1 MKSINDVG
9 SSVRDIKTAR
19 GGSLRTA
26 PRPKGSAYLDLFMLT
41 KEKEKLEREESNLEK
56 RKAQIQKRFKEI
68 AQQVEMLTKDLEKQ
82 EKKPLEGKNS
92 QVKSTSKKNWRTISL
107 GY

>member
-9 SSVRDIKTAR
+9 SSIRDVKTAR
-19 GGSLRTA
+19 GGNLRAT

-41 KEKEKLEREESNLEK
+41 KEKEKLEKEESNLEK
-56 RKAQIQKRFKEI
+56 RKMQIQKRLEEI
-68 AQQVEMLTKDLEKQ
+68 AQQIEILKKDLGKQ
-82 EKKPLEGKNS
+82 EKKSGGEKTF
-92 QVKSTSKKNWRTISL
+92 QARKTSGKNWRTVSL

>member
-9 SSVRDIKTAR
+9 SSIRDAKTAR
-19 GGSLRTA
+19 GGNLRAA

-41 KEKEKLEREESNLEK
+41 KERDKLEKEESNLEK
-56 RKAQIQKRFKEI
+56 RKMQIQKRLEEI
-68 AQQVEMLTKDLEKQ
+68 TERVEMLRKDLEKQ
-82 EKKPLEGKNS
+82 EENPGKKKTFQARSAPD
-92 QVKSTSKKNWRTISL
+92 KNWRTVSL